1 MKNKKFI
8 FYTRRDEISKIS
20 LFFGP
25 GRHAMSVG
33 PKWRDYGR
41 FGLLGHDCHRCGIA
55 MPPWARSLTFLVLG
69 PIDLTNGR
77 ASMMEQLPFTLRGTV
92 WMVLHLIKL
101 RFWVNFKK
109 TPSFRQAPNVYN
121 VTIIFFLCYDACVT
135 HLSCRKIKKS

>member
-33 PKWRDYGR
+33 PKWRDLGR
-41 FGLLGHDCHRCGIA
+41 VWVTIVTDA
-55 MPPWARSLTFLVLG
+55 ASLSHLDSDHASNTFLVLG

-77 ASMMEQLPFTLRGTV
+77 VFMPHELECTLRGTG
-92 WMVLHLIKL
+92 
-101 RFWVNFKK
+101 
-109 TPSFRQAPNVYN
+109 RQ
-121 VTIIFFLCYDACVT
+121 
-135 HLSCRKIKKS
+135 R

>member
-41 FGLLGHDCHRCGIA
+41 FGSLGYDCHDA
-55 MPPWARSLTFLVLG
+55 ASLSHLVH
-69 PIDLTNGR
+69 DH
-77 ASMMEQLPFTLRGTV
+77 S
-92 WMVLHLIKL
+92 
-101 RFWVNFKK
+101 RFSCWD
-109 TPSFRQAPNVYN
+109 PS
-121 VTIIFFLCYDACVT
+121 T
-135 HLSCRKIKKS
+135 